1 MSKAMILGLVILAA
15 FIVVLIMT
23 RDYVCVNF
31 FTKVVKVKASY
42 ALLGAAG
49 VGIVAGALLRK

>member
-23 RDYVCVNF
+23 RDSVTVNLF
-31 FTKVVKVKASY
+31 SFRKTLPASY
-42 ALLGAAG
+42 ALLAAAG

>member
-1 MSKAMILGLVILAA
+1 MNKSMILGLVILAG

-23 RDYVCVNF
+23 PGRVSVNLF
-31 FTKVVKVKASY
+31 SQEVTLKTSY

-49 VGIVAGALLRK
+49 IGVIVGALLRK

>member
-1 MSKAMILGLVILAA
+1 MSKTMISGLAILAA

-23 RDYVCVNF
+23 KDSVTVNL
-31 FTKVVKVKASY
+31 FTKMTTVKASY

-49 VGIVAGALLRK
+49 VGVVVGALLRK

>member
-1 MSKAMILGLVILAA
+1 MSKTMILGLAILAA

-23 RDYVCVNF
+23 KDNVTLNLF
-31 FTKVVKVKASY
+31 SKAATMKASY

-49 VGIVAGALLRK
+49 VGVAVGALLRK